1 MLWDALWKSK
11 LSKDSTV
18 ELARSFALM
27 LVPGIELRPPGSC
40 SKLLSPAAESGLLSE
55 PVVTSTAL
63 TLTVSHTQAG
73 TDCVETRNSVKLERG
88 GWVGGW
94 VIDTYEGGNGAVCIF
109 PFMNSSNLSR

>member
-18 ELARSFALM
+18 ELARSFTLM
-27 LVPGIELRPPGSC
+27 PVPGIELRPPGSC
-40 SKLLSPAAESGLLSE
+40 SKLLSPAAKSGLLCLTLSE
-55 PVVTSTAL
+55 SVVTSTAL

-88 GWVGGW
+88 RWVG
-94 VIDTYEGGNGAVCIF
+94 D
-109 PFMNSSNLSR
+109 